1 MAEQETFGKRL
12 KEARKRTAYT
22 QEELGR
28 AAGFDEAV
36 ANARMNQ
43 YEKSKHW
50 PNYTVACQIA
60 KALKVDPAFF
70 YASSDDT
77 AVLLQ
82 HWSTLNKKRRTEV
95 LERLMR

>member
-1 MAEQETFGKRL
+1 MVEQETFGKRL
-12 KEARKRTAYT
+12 REARKRTDYT

-50 PNYTVACQIA
+50 PSYSVACQIA

-77 AVLLQ
+77 ALLLQ
-82 HWSTLNKKRRTEV
+82 RWSTLTRKRRAEV
-95 LERLMR
+95 LEALMG

>member
-1 MAEQETFGKRL
+1 MVEQETFGKRL
-12 KEARKRTAYT
+12 REARKRTDYT

-50 PNYTVACQIA
+50 PSYSVACQIA

-77 AVLLQ
+77 ALLLQ
-82 HWSTLNKKRRTEV
+82 TWSTLTRKRRAEV
-95 LERLMR
+95 LEALMG

>member
-1 MAEQETFGKRL
+1 MGEQETFGKRL
-12 KEARKRTAYT
+12 REARKRTDYT

-50 PNYTVACQIA
+50 PSYSVACQIA

-77 AVLLQ
+77 AQLLQ
-82 HWSTLNKKRRTEV
+82 QWSTLTKKRRAEV
-95 LERLMR
+95 LEVLLR

>member
-12 KEARKRTAYT
+12 RQARKRTDYT

-50 PNYTVACQIA
+50 PNYSVACQIA

-77 AVLLQ
+77 ALLQ
-82 HWSTLNKKRRTEV
+82 HWSALNKKRRAEV
-95 LERLMR
+95 LEALMR

>member
-12 KEARKRTAYT
+12 REARKRTDYT

-50 PNYTVACQIA
+50 PSYSVACQIA

-77 AVLLQ
+77 ALLLQ
-82 HWSTLNKKRRTEV
+82 RWSTFTRKRRAEV
-95 LERLMR
+95 LEALMG

>member
-12 KEARKRTAYT
+12 REARKRTAYT

-50 PNYTVACQIA
+50 PSYSVACQIA

-77 AVLLQ
+77 ALLLQ
-82 HWSTLNKKRRTEV
+82 HWSKLSKKRRAEV
-95 LERLMR
+95 LEALMR

>member
-1 MAEQETFGKRL
+1 MVDQETFGKRL
-12 KEARKRTAYT
+12 REARKRTDYT

-50 PNYTVACQIA
+50 PSYSVACQIA

-77 AVLLQ
+77 ALLLQ
-82 HWSTLNKKRRTEV
+82 HWSTLTKKRRTEV
-95 LERLMR
+95 LQGLMP

>member
-1 MAEQETFGKRL
+1 MVEQETFGKRL
-12 KEARKRTAYT
+12 REARKRTDYT

-50 PNYTVACQIA
+50 PSYSVACQIA

-77 AVLLQ
+77 ARLLQ
-82 HWSTLNKKRRTEV
+82 HWSTLTKKRRTEV
-95 LERLMR
+95 LEGLLR

>member
-1 MAEQETFGKRL
+1 MVEQETFGKRL
-12 KEARKRTAYT
+12 REARKRTDYT

-50 PNYTVACQIA
+50 PSNSVACQIA

-77 AVLLQ
+77 ALLLQ
-82 HWSTLNKKRRTEV
+82 HWSTLTKKRRAEV
-95 LERLMR
+95 LQGLMP

>member
-1 MAEQETFGKRL
+1 MVDQETFGKRL
-12 KEARKRTAYT
+12 REARKRTDYT

-50 PNYTVACQIA
+50 PSYSVACQIA
-60 KALKVDPAFF
+60 KALKVDPALF

-77 AVLLQ
+77 ALLLQ
-82 HWSTLNKKRRTEV
+82 HWSTLTKKRRTEV
-95 LERLMR
+95 LQGLMP

>member
-50 PNYTVACQIA
+50 PNYSVACQIA

-77 AVLLQ
+77 ALLLQ
-82 HWSTLNKKRRTEV
+82 HWSALNKKGRAEV
-95 LERLMR
+95 LDALMR

>member
-1 MAEQETFGKRL
+1 MVEQETFGKRL
-12 KEARKRTAYT
+12 REARKRTDYT

-50 PNYTVACQIA
+50 PSYSVACQIA

-77 AVLLQ
+77 ARLLQ
-82 HWSTLNKKRRTEV
+82 HWSTLTRKRRVEV
-95 LERLMR
+95 LEGLLR

>member
-12 KEARKRTAYT
+12 RQARKRTAYT

-28 AAGFDEAV
+28 AAGFEEAV

-77 AVLLQ
+77 ALLLQ
-82 HWSTLNKKRRTEV
+82 HWSALNKKRRAEV
-95 LERLMR
+95 LEALMR